1 MGIFD
6 SLYTGVSGLNAAQI
20 QIQVTG
26 QNITNVNSDYY
37 TRQRV
42 VQSAAYPLHTT
53 PGDIGLGTKVDTI
66 IRIHDEFTF
75 TKLKN
80 ASSNKESTAYKE
92 QVLKEIAQRFPDLQ
106 DTGLLNDI
114 QNYYQAWNDFASH
127 SYESSQKTNL
137 LNITTTLTNR
147 INDTAYQLKN
157 IHTNINED
165 IVLAVEEINRIG
177 QQIADINKQIQSV
190 ETKGG
195 SVNAN
200 DLRDKRDQLESTMAN
215 LVNIST
221 FKNDI
226 MSDSRYGGSMTDQGR
241 DYTLAIDGVTII
253 EGTNFHPLKLD
264 TQASIDGFATIYYEL
279 NDETRIEMTNKISNG
294 KLGAMLDMRGRNLDG
309 EGNFV
314 DGTITD
320 FRNNLD
326 TFAQTMI
333 VNTNNI
339 YALAAQDSMHSQDL
353 KDMDE
358 SMTLQNYSSYVK
370 DGSFKVNIYNATG
383 QVVATKEIKIDASTT
398 MNDTRQGNSIVAQ
411 FNSDLDGNN
420 DNNLNNDLDDYFEAI
435 YTYDEKTG
443 MGHLGFLPKQ
453 AEGEYTISIE
463 DNGTNF
469 AGVFGMSQFFEGN
482 KAANMQV
489 EQSLRADS
497 SKIKGNKAPI
507 DGDNAMANEMI
518 QLQTKQVDFI
528 NKDGS
533 IKNESITGYYRYLTS
548 DIASR
553 TESVIALNS
562 TNQSLYASVYSEH
575 QSISGVNMDEELS
588 NLIRF
593 QSSYGAAAK
602 IITTVDQMLNS
613 LLSIKQ

>member
-42 VQSAAYPLHTT
+42 VQSAADPLHAT
-53 PGDIGLGTKVDTI
+53 PGDIGLGTRVDTI

-75 TKLKN
+75 TKLKT
-80 ASSNKESTAYKE
+80 ASSNKECTSYKE
-92 QVLKEIAQRFPDLQ
+92 DILKEITQRFPDLQ

-114 QNYYQAWNDFASH
+114 QNYYQAWNNFASH
-127 SYESSQKTNL
+127 SYESSQKENL
-137 LNITTTLTNR
+137 LNITNTLTYR
-147 INDTAYQLKN
+147 VNDTALQLQT
-157 IHTNINED
+157 IHKSINDD
-165 IVLAVEEINRIG
+165 IVLAVEEINRLG

-190 ETKGG
+190 ESKSS

-226 MSDSRYGGSMTDQGR
+226 MSDSRYGGAMTDQGK
-241 DYTLAIDGVTII
+241 DYTLAIDGIALV
-253 EGTNFHPLKLD
+253 EGVNFHPLKLD
-264 TQASIDGFATIYYEL
+264 TQASKDGFATIYYEL
-279 NDETRIEMTNKISNG
+279 NDETRVEMSNKITNG
-294 KLGAMLDMRGRNLDG
+294 KLGAMLDLRGRNVDEHG
-309 EGNFV
+309 DFM

-333 VNTNNI
+333 VHTNNI
-339 YALAAQDSMHSQDL
+339 YALSAQDKMHSIDL
-353 KDMDE
+353 KDMDKD
-358 SMTLQNYSSYVK
+358 MTLQNYSSYVQS
-370 DGSFKVNIYNATG
+370 GSFDVVVYNASG
-383 QVVATKEIKIDASTT
+383 QEVARKSINIDASTT
-398 MNDTRQGNSIVAQ
+398 MNDTTQGTSIVSQ
-411 FNSDLDGNN
+411 FNSDVDGNGNNSTN
-420 DNNLNNDLDDYFEAI
+420 DDLDDYFEAI
-435 YTYDEKTG
+435 YTFDPKIG
-443 MGHLGFLPKQ
+443 MGKLGFIPKG

-469 AGVFGMSQFFEGN
+469 AGVFGMSQFFEGT
-482 KAANMQV
+482 KASNMQV

-497 SKIKGNKAPI
+497 SKIKGSKAPI
-507 DGDNAMANEMI
+507 DGDNTMANEMVL
-518 QLQTKQVDFI
+518 LQTKQVDFI

-533 IKNESITGYYRYLTS
+533 IKNETISGYYRYLTS
-548 DIASR
+548 DIAGR

-562 TNQSLYASVYSEH
+562 TNTSLHASVFAEH
-575 QSISGVNMDEELS
+575 QSISGVNIDEELS

-602 IITTVDQMLNS
+602 IITTVDQMLNT
-613 LLSIKQ
+613 LLSVKQ

>member
-26 QNITNVNSDYY
+26 HNITNVNSDYY

-42 VQSAAYPLHTT
+42 VQSAASPLHSA
-53 PGDIGLGTKVDTI
+53 PGDIGLGVKVDTI
-66 IRIHDEFTF
+66 VRIHDEFTF

-127 SYESSQKTNL
+127 SYEASQKANL

-147 INDTAYQLKN
+147 INDTAYQLES
-157 IHTNINED
+157 IHSKINDD
-165 IVLAVEEINRIG
+165 IVLAVDEINRLG
-177 QQIADINKQIQSV
+177 QQIADLNKQIQAV
-190 ETKGG
+190 ETKSGTI
-195 SVNAN
+195 SAN
-200 DLRDKRDQLESTMAN
+200 DLRDRRDQLESTMAN
-215 LVNIST
+215 LLNITT

-226 MSDSRYGGSMTDQGR
+226 LSDSRYGGSMTDQGK
-241 DYTLAIDGVTII
+241 DYTLSIDGITIV
-253 EGTNFHPLKLD
+253 EGSNFHPLKLD
-264 TQASIDGFATIYYEL
+264 TQGSKDGFATIYYEL
-279 NDETRIEMTNKISNG
+279 NDETRIDMSSKITSG

-309 EGNFV
+309 DGNLT

-326 TFAQTMI
+326 TFATTMI

-339 YALAAQDSMHSQDL
+339 YALSAQNSMTSADL
-353 KDMDE
+353 KNMLPE
-358 SMTLQNYSSYVK
+358 TPLQNHSSYIK
-370 DGSFKVNIYNATG
+370 NGSFTVNVYDASGKI
-383 QVVATKEIKIDASTT
+383 VATKQINIDASTT
-398 MNDTRQGNSIVAQ
+398 MNDTRQGNSIVSQ
-411 FNSDLDGNN
+411 FNSNVDGNN

-469 AGVFGMSQFFEGN
+469 AGVFGMSQFFEGD

-507 DGDNAMANEMI
+507 DGDNTMANEMI
-518 QLQTKQVDFI
+518 QLQTKQIDFI

-533 IKNESITGYYRYLTS
+533 VKNESIVGYYRYLTS

-562 TNQSLYASVYSEH
+562 TNQSLYASVYSQH
-575 QSISGVNMDEELS
+575 QSISGVNIDEELS